1 MKNQTIRLLKPIVF
15 LLCLVPAAV
24 LYYRFQTDN
33 LGADPVATIT
43 HFTGDWA
50 MYMLLGSLAI
60 TPVRRLSSKLGWL
73 VRFRR
78 MIGLFAFFYATLHL
92 ATYVFLFSG
101 FDVAAAM
108 ASLRQHDLHALKE
121 QWLAVW
127 PGMVDDAIK
136 RRFIQVGLI
145 AWTILL
151 ALAVTSP
158 QWIMRKMGGKRWQL
172 LHRAVYVAAGLAII
186 HYWWLVK
193 RGVTTP
199 WRVTAVLVV
208 VLLARVAWSWK
219 NKRRSIP
226 SRRVPVVEV

>member
-15 LLCLVPAAV
+15 LLCLIPAVV
-24 LYYRFQTDN
+24 LYHRFQTDN
-33 LGADPVATIT
+33 LGVDPVATIT

-50 MYMLLGSLAI
+50 MYMLLGTLAI
-60 TPVRRLSSKLGWL
+60 TPVRRISSKLGWL

-78 MIGLFAFFYATLHL
+78 MTGLFAFFYATLHL

-101 FDVAAAM
+101 FDVVSAM

-136 RRFIQVGLI
+136 RRFIQVGLF

-158 QWIMRKMGGKRWQL
+158 QWIMRKMGGKRWQV
-172 LHRAVYVAAGLAII
+172 LHRMVYVAAGLAVI

-193 RGVTTP
+193 KGVTTP

-208 VLLARVAWSWK
+208 VLLARVIWSWR
-219 NKRRSIP
+219 NKRRSMP